1 MSSNS
6 DEAPIGGRKL
16 VGPKSVAVTY
26 AASKYG
32 GVARPAATPKPAV
45 AAPAAAARNETL
57 GPVLRRAAAAPALA
71 KPAAAAPAKKAVRF
85 ADAAPAEGGVPALVV
100 EEVGEAAAAVAAAE
114 EAPPAAAGGEA
125 AAAAEEAPPA
135 AAEEAPAAVAAGG
148 QETAGEAATAAAALE
163 EFQRRLRGIG
173 GSVSAIPPP
182 ADAPA
187 FDEAAFKK
195 DVPWKTALQATVKP
209 ESAPAGNEYIPI
221 RSAEFQDF
229 MVQVY
234 GRYSPYRIMLEE
246 AVKAGK
252 AIGPGQL
259 PEKEL
264 DKDACKRRDPNKVE
278 TFYYQKL
285 VRDYMSRATPYRGTL
300 VYHGLGTGKTCT
312 SIAAAE
318 ALYWGNQKKI
328 FVLTPATLSNNYRR
342 ELSKCGYFPLRRE
355 NEWTFYN
362 IAGGAPSASMGFFLF
377 NIMGLPEELVR
388 KQGGAWIP
396 NPLRPSNWKTLTPE
410 AQASVDAQMSA
421 HLNYRFKFIHYN
433 GVSPPA
439 LAALAEAG
447 YKAGESPF
455 DNAVVIIDEVHNLVR
470 TINGTQ
476 IGSVPLADF
485 IEKIE
490 PREPTWSLP
499 LRQQREGYRYPRG
512 YTLYRLL
519 TNAVGCKIIA
529 LSATPMINY
538 AQEFGILM
546 NLVGGEQRV
555 AEISLATAAR
565 DPATITKIEEWCLN
579 RPDVDFWAIEEGPAP
594 GGGRRTVLSISPVPY
609 GYAKVIKAGAPK
621 TTVRG
626 FVRLPDARLPP
637 VAACPERNMNGWAVS
652 LIKDLEAQGILT
664 AGAGAAAEADAMAA
678 APGAW
683 GTPPKPLASTHFRVV
698 VGPLLYDAGKRFVE
712 TFVDRNTLAIKHGNL
727 LRARATGLISFYK
740 GGSEELMPRTSRN
753 EVVEVPMSDYM
764 FQEYTRARMIELEME
779 DRSKPAAPKDGEE
792 AGGGKAKRRGATRA
806 EQDLY
811 AQATKSTQTGFLALS
826 RAACN
831 WVFPEDVPR
840 PQLSV
845 KQQTQL
851 LGMEQ
856 DKIIAA
862 DLAEDT
868 DVDLDAA
875 PAGGAAAA
883 AAGPED
889 AEAAAAEAAAAVPD
903 APEAAAAP
911 SALDA
916 TLAGILGTLMSGL
929 EAKADDYLNKAL
941 AQFSPKYAEIIGRIR
956 ASPGPALVYSQF
968 KTLEGLGIFAAAL
981 RASDE
986 KYLPL
991 DIQKGADGEWEIPAP
1006 LMDPARPRY
1015 ILYTGDQ
1022 DLEKR
1027 RLLLQLYNADV
1038 AGLPP
1043 KLSAQCA
1050 ELLAG
1055 APDNRD
1061 GRVCRVFM
1069 ITQSGA
1075 EGISLFNT
1083 RQVHVMEP
1091 YWNNVRI
1098 QQVVGRAIRL
1108 CSHMNLPWDDRTVD
1122 VFTYISVFSVD
1133 QKATGAK
1140 TVMLADGGKT
1150 TDETIFELAKAKQKL
1165 ADGLFEIA
1173 QDAAIDCEVHN
1184 FEHGAVAHCFRYPE
1198 GTRPM
1203 FLYHPDIERDVAA
1216 VGAAAAGGGAAGGRR

>member
-1 MSSNS
+1 
-6 DEAPIGGRKL
+6 
-16 VGPKSVAVTY
+16 
-26 AASKYG
+26 
-32 GVARPAATPKPAV
+32 
-45 AAPAAAARNETL
+45 
-57 GPVLRRAAAAPALA
+57 
-71 KPAAAAPAKKAVRF
+71 
-85 ADAAPAEGGVPALVV
+85 
-100 EEVGEAAAAVAAAE
+100 
-114 EAPPAAAGGEA
+114 
-125 AAAAEEAPPA
+125 
-135 AAEEAPAAVAAGG
+135 
-148 QETAGEAATAAAALE
+148 
-163 EFQRRLRGIG
+163 
-173 GSVSAIPPP
+173 
-182 ADAPA
+182 
-187 FDEAAFKK
+187 
-195 DVPWKTALQATVKP
+195 
-209 ESAPAGNEYIPI
+209 
-221 RSAEFQDF
+221 

-234 GRYSPYRIMLEE
+234 GRYSPYRVMLEE

-252 AIGPGQL
+252 DLAHL
-259 PEKEL
+259 PEKEV

-285 VRDYMSRATPYRGTL
+285 VRDYMSRATPYRGSL

-318 ALYWGNQKKI
+318 ALYWGNQKRI

-362 IAGGAPSASMGFFLF
+362 IAGGKPSASMGFFLF
-377 NIMGLPEELVR
+377 NIMGLPEDLVT

-396 NPLRPSNWKTLTPE
+396 NPLKPSNWKTLTPDQ
-410 AQASVDAQMSA
+410 QASVDAQISA
-421 HLNYRFKFIHYN
+421 HLNFRFKFIHYN

-546 NLVGGEQRV
+546 NLVGGEQRI
-555 AEISLATAAR
+555 AEISLAGMAR
-565 DPATITKIEEWCLN
+565 DPATLAALEDWCVS
-579 RPDVDFWAIEEGPAP
+579 RPDIDFWAVEEGPAP
-594 GGGRRTVLSISPVPY
+594 GGGRRTVLTVSPVPY
-609 GYAKVIKAGAPK
+609 GYAKVIREGPK
-621 TTVRG
+621 TAVRG

-637 VAACPERNMNGWAVS
+637 VGACPERNMAGWAVG
-652 LIKDLEAQGILT
+652 LIKELEAKGVLA
-664 AGAGAAAEADAMAA
+664 AGTGAAAEADAVAA
-678 APGAW
+678 APGPW
-683 GTPPKPLASTHFRVV
+683 GTPPKPLKSTHFRIM
-698 VGPLLYDAGKRFVE
+698 VGPLMYDSGKKFVD
-712 TFVDRNTLAIKHGNL
+712 TFVDRNTLAIKHGNI
-727 LRARATGLISFYK
+727 LRARATGLVSFYK

-764 FQEYTRARMIELEME
+764 FQEYTRARLIELEME
-779 DRSKPAAPKDGEE
+779 DKSSKSKPKEGEE
-792 AGGGKAKRRGATRA
+792 AGGGAAAKRRGATRA

-845 KQQTQL
+845 KEQTKL
-851 LGMEQ
+851 LGIDQ
-856 DKIIAA
+856 GKVISA
-862 DLAEDT
+862 DGGEEDA
-868 DVDLDAA
+868 DGDLDVA
-875 PAGGAAAA
+875 PAGGAAA
-883 AAGPED
+883 GPKEAEVAE
-889 AEAAAAEAAAAVPD
+889 AEAAAAIPD
-903 APEAAAAP
+903 APDAVAAAP
-911 SALDA
+911 SPLDA

-929 EAKADDYLNKAL
+929 EAKADDYLNKGL
-941 AQFSPKYAEIIGRIR
+941 AQFSPKYAEILGRIR

-981 RASDE
+981 RAADE

-1006 LMDPARPRY
+1006 LMDPSRPHY

-1022 DLEKR
+1022 ELDKR

-1083 RQVHVMEP
+1083 RQVHIMEP
-1091 YWNNVRI
+1091 YWNNVRL
-1098 QQVVGRAIRL
+1098 QQVIGRAIRL
-1108 CSHMNLPWDDRTVD
+1108 CSHMNLPWEERTVD
-1122 VFTYISVFSVD
+1122 VFTYISVFSTQ
-1133 QKATGAK
+1133 QKAEGAK
-1140 TVMLADGGKT
+1140 TVMLADAGKT

-1198 GTRPM
+1198 GARPM
-1203 FLYHPDIERDVAA
+1203 FLYHPDIERDVAV
-1216 VGAAAAGGGAAGGRR
+1216 VGGGGAAGGRK

>member
-1 MSSNS
+1 M
-6 DEAPIGGRKL
+6 
-16 VGPKSVAVTY
+16 AVTY

-32 GVARPAATPKPAV
+32 GVSRPAV
-45 AAPAAAARNETL
+45 AVAVAPKPVAAAARNETL
-57 GPVLRRAAAAPALA
+57 GPSLRRAATSA
-71 KPAAAAPAKKAVRF
+71 KPVAAAKPAVAAAAAPAKKAVRF
-85 ADAAPAEGGVPALVV
+85 AAEEGTAAAADIPALVV
-100 EEVGEAAAAVAAAE
+100 GEVEEAVAAAGDG
-114 EAPPAAAGGEA
+114 EAPP
-125 AAAAEEAPPA
+125 AAAAEEAPPVVVQ
-135 AAEEAPAAVAAGG
+135 EAPIG
-148 QETAGEAATAAAALE
+148 AGEADIAAAALE
-163 EFQRRLRGIG
+163 EFQKRLRGIG
-173 GSVSAIPPP
+173 GSVAAVPPP

-187 FDEAAFKK
+187 FDEAVFKK

-209 ESAPAGNEYIPI
+209 ESAPAGNEYVPI
-221 RSAEFQDF
+221 RSAAFQDF
-229 MVQVY
+229 MVQIY
-234 GRYSPYRIMLEE
+234 GRYSPYRVMLEE

-252 AIGPGQL
+252 PIGPGQL
-259 PEKEL
+259 PEREL

-285 VRDYMSRATPYRGTL
+285 VRDYMSRATPYRGSL

-362 IAGGAPSASMGFFLF
+362 MGGAKPSASMSFFMF
-377 NIMGLPEELVR
+377 NIMGLPEELVK

-396 NPLRPSNWKTLTPE
+396 NPLKPSNWKTLTPE
-410 AQASVDAQMSA
+410 AQASVDAQISA

-447 YKAGESPF
+447 YKAGESAF

-546 NLVGGEQRV
+546 NLVGGEQRI
-555 AEISLATAAR
+555 AEISLAGMAR
-565 DPATITKIEEWCLN
+565 DPATLAQLEEWCLA
-579 RPDVDFWAIEEGPAP
+579 RPDIDFWAVEEGPAP
-594 GGGRRTVLSISPVPY
+594 GGGRRTVLSVSPVPY
-609 GYAKVIKAGAPK
+609 GYAKVIKEGPK
-621 TTVRG
+621 TAVRG
-626 FVRLPDARLPP
+626 FVRLPDARLPA
-637 VAACPERNMNGWAVS
+637 VAACPERNMNGWATS
-652 LIKDLEAQGILT
+652 LIKDLEERGILKAGT
-664 AGAGAAAEADAMAA
+664 AAAAEADAMAA
-678 APGAW
+678 AAGPW
-683 GTPPKPLASTHFRVV
+683 GTPPKPLASTHFRIL
-698 VGPLLYDAGKRFVE
+698 VGPLLYDAGKRFVD

-764 FQEYTRARMIELEME
+764 FQEYTRSRMIELEME
-779 DRSKPAAPKDGEE
+779 DKSSKPAKPAEGEE
-792 AGGGKAKRRGATRA
+792 AGGKAKRRGATRA

-840 PQLSV
+840 PQMSV

-856 DKIIAA
+856 DKVIAA

-868 DVDLDAA
+868 DADLDAA
-875 PAGGAAAA
+875 PAGGAAAPQDA
-883 AAGPED
+883 EVAE
-889 AEAAAAEAAAAVPD
+889 AEAAVAMPD
-903 APEAAAAP
+903 APEAVAAAP

-941 AQFSPKYAEIIGRIR
+941 AQFSPKYAEIISRVK
-956 ASPGPALVYSQF
+956 ASAGPVLVYSQF

-991 DIQKGADGEWEIPAP
+991 DIQKNKEGEWEIPAP

-1022 DLEKR
+1022 ELDKR

-1055 APDNRD
+1055 GPDNRD

-1083 RQVHVMEP
+1083 RQVHIMEP

-1122 VFTYISVFSVD
+1122 VFTYISVFSVE

-1165 ADGLFEIA
+1165 ADGLYEIA

-1216 VGAAAAGGGAAGGRR
+1216 VGGAAAGGGAGRR